1 MAGMDLAFFTPDG
14 DSLAPTPLACSM
26 WSSDQMHGVALSGA
40 LARAVERK
48 AAESGLGELR
58 PARVTVDLFRA
69 ATMTPCRVSAEV
81 VRAGRRIAVIDAVL
95 TQGGEPVARSSTVL
109 LCPSES
115 APGEVWHP
123 SDRPVPPP
131 EDVVPP
137 SDEPRVPYFHSEAGW
152 SQSFGD
158 HQNGSR
164 KASWNTAVPIVAGEG
179 LTPFQAVA
187 AMADGTS
194 LVTNWG
200 SGGVEQINTDITL
213 TLARRPVGVEIGLV
227 AQDRVEQDGIAVG
240 VAAVID
246 RAGQLGNAMV
256 TSLANTER
264 AVDFERVEY
273 TDDGQRR
280 TTRV

>member
-1 MAGMDLAFFTPDG
+1 MDLAFFTLDG
-14 DSLAPTPLACSM
+14 ESLVPTPVACSM
-26 WSSDQMHGVALSGA
+26 WSSNQMHGVAVSGA
-40 LARAVERK
+40 LARAVVRT
-48 AAESGLGELR
+48 ADESGLGELR
-58 PARVTVDLFRA
+58 PARVTVDLFKA

-81 VRAGRRIAVIDAVL
+81 VRAGRRIAVVDALL
-95 TQGGEPVARSSTVL
+95 TQDGEPVARSSTVL
-109 LCPSES
+109 LRPTES

-123 SDRPVPPP
+123 SERPQPPP
-131 EDVVPP
+131 EDVVPA
-137 SDEPRVPYFHSEAGW
+137 SDEPRVPFFHSDAGW
-152 SQSFGD
+152 SQSFGE

-164 KASWNTAVPIVAGEG
+164 KASWNTGVPIVAGEP
-179 LTPFQAVA
+179 LTPFLAVA
-187 AMADGTS
+187 AMADGAS

-213 TLARRPVGVEIGLV
+213 TLARAPIGVEIGLV

-246 RAGQLGNAMV
+246 RDGQLGTAVV
-256 TSLANTER
+256 TSLANTKR
-264 AVDFERVEY
+264 AVDFDRVEY